1 MFAAMTRA
9 AERWRAVK
17 IADFDRRRLAAVRV
31 DLDQG
36 YEAQIGL
43 PKPTSNEKTPR
54 QIIQQLSD
62 LTIDRRGLSRLPYDN
77 TLIWKGGYSWQAGYE
92 ALLMVCS
99 LQEPRATV
107 EIRIRTASAGPK

>member
-43 PKPTSNEKTPR
+43 PKPTLNEKHPVT
-54 QIIQQLSD
+54 LSSN
-62 LTIDRRGLSRLPYDN
+62 SR
-77 TLIWKGGYSWQAGYE
+77 T
-92 ALLMVCS
+92 
-99 LQEPRATV
+99 
-107 EIRIRTASAGPK
+107 